1 MLSHR
6 KNETTAEFLVRFQ
19 AVIDRKA
26 ALIKALEATI
36 KNPSKE
42 K

>member
-1 MLSHR
+1 M
-6 KNETTAEFLVRFQ
+6 KKETTAQFIARLEEVNR
-19 AVIDRKA
+19 RKA